1 MTLEQFRESANRM
14 RLERSS
20 RFPQATTVTTYEDR
34 FKIYRID
41 TNLYI
46 GYVPSYDATIES
58 DSIDEV
64 EEIYWKEKY
73 SQ

>member
-1 MTLEQFRESANRM
+1 MTLEQFRESGERM
-14 RLERSS
+14 KLERSS

-34 FKIYRID
+34 FKIYRVD

-46 GYVPSYDATIES
+46 GYIPSLDATIES
-58 DSIDEV
+58 DSIYEV